1 MEKFMNRQEADILK
15 KIIEDNFIN
24 QRILTE
30 TTGHSLGVVNRSLRA
45 LIDEG
50 YLTADCMPTADAKA
64 AYDAARPRNA
74 IILAAG
80 FGMRMV
86 PINLLSPKALIEV
99 NGEPLIER
107 IIGQLND
114 AGVTDITIV
123 VGFMKE
129 KFDYLIDRYDVEL
142 VVSPDYASKNNLSSL
157 ALVKDRISDTYIVPS
172 NIWCAQSP
180 FARHEMYSWYM
191 VGERTDRDSSV
202 RVNRKNELVIAVN
215 GEPGNKMTGVSYIS
229 RKDAPLLTAGL
240 KRLNEDGRHDDD
252 LWETALCSGG
262 KMTVTARFAE
272 PESIVE
278 INTYE
283 QLRELDSNSNHL
295 KSEAIDLLA
304 RIFDA
309 TPGDITDIEVLKKG
323 MTNRSFLFAV
333 NNEKYIMR
341 IPGEGTD
348 ELIDRNEEAEV
359 FRAISGLG
367 ICDDPV
373 YIDPKSGYKVT
384 KFLEGVR
391 TCDPRRPEDL
401 KACMKKLKDFHDMKL
416 SVDHS
421 FDVFRQIDFYE
432 SLWKGQPSIYID
444 YEKTKEQVFSL
455 RPYVESHVEDI
466 VLTHI
471 DAVPDNFLF
480 YKSED
485 GNEKLQLTDWEYS
498 GMQDPHLDIAMFAV
512 YSHYDKAEIDRLID
526 IYFDGRCSNPTRIKI
541 YCYISVCG
549 LLWSNWCEYKRSLGI
564 EFGEYS
570 LRQYRYAKDYRKIAQ
585 RAIEEEEHSNG

>member
-24 QRILTE
+24 QRILAE

-180 FARHEMYSWYM
+180 FAGHEMYSWYM

-215 GEPGNKMTGVSYIS
+215 GEPGNKMMGVSYIS

-421 FDVFRQIDFYE
+421 FDVFGQIDFYE

-512 YSHYDKAEIDRLID
+512 YSHYDKAEIDHLID

>member
-1 MEKFMNRQEADILK
+1 MYKRQ
-15 KIIEDNFIN
+15 
-24 QRILTE
+24 
-30 TTGHSLGVVNRSLRA
+30 
-45 LIDEG
+45 
-50 YLTADCMPTADAKA
+50 
-64 AYDAARPRNA
+64 
-74 IILAAG
+74 
-80 FGMRMV
+80 
-86 PINLLSPKALIEV
+86 
-99 NGEPLIER
+99 
-107 IIGQLND
+107 
-114 AGVTDITIV
+114 
-123 VGFMKE
+123 
-129 KFDYLIDRYDVEL
+129 
-142 VVSPDYASKNNLSSL
+142 
-157 ALVKDRISDTYIVPS
+157 
-172 NIWCAQSP
+172 
-180 FARHEMYSWYM
+180 
-191 VGERTDRDSSV
+191 
-202 RVNRKNELVIAVN
+202 
-215 GEPGNKMTGVSYIS
+215 
-229 RKDAPLLTAGL
+229 
-240 KRLNEDGRHDDD
+240 
-252 LWETALCSGG
+252 
-262 KMTVTARFAE
+262 
-272 PESIVE
+272 
-278 INTYE
+278 
-283 QLRELDSNSNHL
+283 
-295 KSEAIDLLA
+295 
-304 RIFDA
+304 
-309 TPGDITDIEVLKKG
+309 
-323 MTNRSFLFAV
+323 
-333 NNEKYIMR
+333 
-341 IPGEGTD
+341 
-348 ELIDRNEEAEV
+348 V

-421 FDVFRQIDFYE
+421 FDVFGQIDFYE

>member
-24 QRILTE
+24 QRILAE
-30 TTGHSLGVVNRSLRA
+30 TTGHSLGVVNRSMRA

-421 FDVFRQIDFYE
+421 FDVFRQIDFYK

>member
-24 QRILTE
+24 QRILAE

-45 LIDEG
+45 LLDEG

-180 FARHEMYSWYM
+180 FAGHEMYSWYM

-252 LWETALCSGG
+252 LWETALYSGG

-421 FDVFRQIDFYE
+421 FDVFGQIDFYE

-512 YSHYDKAEIDRLID
+512 YSHYDKTEIDRLID

>member
-24 QRILTE
+24 QRILAE

-180 FARHEMYSWYM
+180 FAGHEMYSWYM

-240 KRLNEDGRHDDD
+240 KRLNEDGRHDND
-252 LWETALCSGG
+252 LWETALYSGG

-421 FDVFRQIDFYE
+421 FDVFGQIDFYE